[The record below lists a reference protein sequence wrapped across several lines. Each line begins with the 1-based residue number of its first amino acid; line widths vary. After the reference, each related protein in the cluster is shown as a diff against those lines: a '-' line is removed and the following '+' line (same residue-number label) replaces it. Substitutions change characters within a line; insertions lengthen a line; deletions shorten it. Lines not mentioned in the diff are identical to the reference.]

1 VKTVAENLE
10 LSTHDFLDKFKRQK
24 PSPQSEIIFTC
35 RSGKRA
41 GDACEIAEKLG
52 FKK

>member
-1 VKTVAENLE
+1 MKTVPEDLQLSENA
-10 LSTHDFLDKFKRQK
+10 FLDKFKRQK
-24 PSPQSEIIFTC
+24 PLVQTEIIFTC

-41 GDACEIAEKLG
+41 GEACEMAIKLG